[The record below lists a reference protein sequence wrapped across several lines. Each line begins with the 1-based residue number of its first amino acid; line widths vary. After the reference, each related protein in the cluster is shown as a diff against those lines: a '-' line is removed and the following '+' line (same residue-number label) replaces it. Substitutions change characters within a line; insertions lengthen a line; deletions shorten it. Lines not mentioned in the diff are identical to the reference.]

1 MSNQL
6 RDTRMSRRQAFG
18 RMAAI
23 VVGGTA
29 LARTTLQ
36 AGDAFAA
43 PALDE
48 VLRTVSASRDGL
60 KTLSGPFTQE
70 RTIGLLSAKVKS
82 SGTLTLVRP
91 DRLRWELAAPDGVV
105 YWVGP
110 EGLAYKS
117 ARGGQGRVPPTHAR
131 IAAALDDLRLVLAG
145 DLGSLRTRY
154 DLTLLPPRDGS
165 FAADAGAETVH
176 AFSAVPKDKA
186 AKLKRI
192 DFELDSTGGP
202 RRVVLVEGAKDN
214 TEILFGKLIRD
225 AAVDPAIM
233 RPAF

>member
-1 MSNQL
+1 MSEKL
-6 RDTRMSRRQAFG
+6 HSARITRR
-18 RMAAI
+18 AAI
-23 VVGGTA
+23 SRVAAVVGSAAFARTFFGSGEA
-29 LARTTLQ
+29 LA
-36 AGDAFAA
+36 A
-43 PALDE
+43 PSLEE
-48 VLRTVSASRDGL
+48 VLRTVSAARDGL

-82 SGTLTLVRP
+82 TGTLTLVRP

-145 DLGSLRTRY
+145 DLGNLRTRY
-154 DLTLLPPRDGS
+154 ELTLTPP
-165 FAADAGAETVH
+165 AAAVAGAGAIETLY
-176 AFSAVPKDKA
+176 AFSAKPRDPN

-192 DFELDSTGGP
+192 DFELDATGGP
-202 RRVVLVEGAKDN
+202 RKVVLVEGAKDN

-225 AAVDPAIM
+225 ATVDPQSM
-233 RPAF
+233 RPSF

>member
-1 MSNQL
+1 ML
-6 RDTRMSRRQAFG
+6 RVASVVFG
-18 RMAAI
+18 GA
-23 VVGGTA
+23 VF
-29 LARTTLQ
+29 ARTLLQ
-36 AGDAFAA
+36 AGDALAA
-43 PALDE
+43 PSLDE
-48 VLRTVSASRDGL
+48 VLRSVSASRDGL

-82 SGTLTLVRP
+82 TGTLTLVRP

-145 DLGSLRTRY
+145 DLGNLRTRY
-154 DLTLLPPRDGS
+154 DLTLVPAL
-165 FAADAGAETVH
+165 DAGAVGDAGAQTVY
-176 AFSAVPKDKA
+176 AFSAVPRDKA

-192 DFELDSTGGP
+192 DFELDATGGP
-202 RRVVLVEGAKDN
+202 RKVVLVEGAKDN
-214 TEILFGKLIRD
+214 TEIVFGKLIRD
-225 AAVDPAIM
+225 AAVDPAAM